1 MWLLFVLL
9 PLAGLLAVDVGAF
22 LWWARRNQLLNS
34 GVPATGEVVRINITV
49 TRHVDTNTQLGTS
62 STTIRPV
69 VRFTTQTG
77 ELITA
82 SPMRS
87 AVDKLLIPGDPVK
100 IRYSAGNPMRCV
112 VDQRGAK
119 QGTVPMLAGLAFLN
133 IFLIGFASIGGRIAE
148 GWQSD
153 DQSATPPSIAQGLAQ
168 GLGQATGE
176 TGLGQSAG
184 SGTGSRTTTPTPSP
198 AATTTGAWSAA
209 DGPLTVTVVK
219 VVNAGGNVSLT
230 VSAHDGAAAA
240 VTLPIYSNFTATDSQ
255 GTAYTAH
262 PLAPIAVPAGG
273 TVSDTLTLDQTVP
286 TSARSLKLAWTH
298 VFSQDPALNGSIT
311 VTGVPLP
318 HHSG

>member
-9 PLAGLLAVDVGAF
+9 PLAGLLAVDIGAF
-22 LWWARRNQLLNS
+22 LWWVRRSQLLNS
-34 GVPATGEVVRINITV
+34 GVPTTGEVVRINITV
-49 TRHVDTNTQLGTS
+49 THHVDTATRLSSS

-119 QGTVPMLAGLAFLN
+119 QGTVPMLAGLVFLN
-133 IFLIGFASIGGRIAE
+133 IFLIGFASMGGRIAGE
-148 GWQSD
+148 LQSD
-153 DQSATPPSIAQGLAQ
+153 DQPPTPPPIAR
-168 GLGQATGE
+168 GLGQP
-176 TGLGQSAG
+176 AG
-184 SGTGSRTTTPTPSP
+184 SGTGSRTTSPTPLP
-198 AATTTGAWSAA
+198 AATATGAWSAA
-209 DGPLTVTVVK
+209 DGALTVTVVK

-230 VSAHDGAAAA
+230 FSVHDGAAAS
-240 VTLPIYSNFTATDSQ
+240 VTLPIFSNFTATDGQ
-255 GTAYTAH
+255 GNSYTAQ
-262 PLAPIAVPAGG
+262 PLAPISVPAGG
-273 TVSDTLTLDQTVP
+273 TVSETLTLDQTVP
-286 TSARSLKLAWTH
+286 TSARSLKVAWAH
-298 VFSQDPALNGSIT
+298 VFSQDLALNGSIT

-318 HHSG
+318 HHSD

>member
-1 MWLLFVLL
+1 MLL

-34 GVPATGEVVRINITV
+34 GVPAAGEVVRINITV
-49 TRHVDTNTQLGTS
+49 TQHVDTNTQLSSS

-87 AVDKLLIPGDPVK
+87 AVDKLLIPGDPVR

-119 QGTVPMLAGLAFLN
+119 QGTVPMLAGLVFLN
-133 IFLIGFASIGGRIAE
+133 IFLIGFASMGGRIAE

-168 GLGQATGE
+168 GLGQ
-176 TGLGQSAG
+176 SAG
-184 SGTGSRTTTPTPSP
+184 SGTGSRTTTPTPPP

-230 VSAHDGAAAA
+230 VSAHDSAAAS
-240 VTLPIYSNFTATDSQ
+240 VTLPIFSNFTATDGQ
-255 GTAYTAH
+255 GNTYTAH

-286 TSARSLKLAWTH
+286 ATARSLKAAWAH

>member
-9 PLAGLLAVDVGAF
+9 PLAGLLAVDIGAF
-22 LWWARRNQLLNS
+22 LWWVRRSQLLNS
-34 GVPATGEVVRINITV
+34 GVPTTGEVVRINITV
-49 TRHVDTNTQLGTS
+49 THHVDTATRLSSS

-119 QGTVPMLAGLAFLN
+119 QGTVPMLAGLVFLN
-133 IFLIGFASIGGRIAE
+133 IFLIGFASMGGRIAGE
-148 GWQSD
+148 LQSD
-153 DQSATPPSIAQGLAQ
+153 DQPPTPPPIAR
-168 GLGQATGE
+168 GLGQP
-176 TGLGQSAG
+176 AG
-184 SGTGSRTTTPTPSP
+184 SGNGSRTTSPTPLP
-198 AATTTGAWSAA
+198 AATATGAWSAA
-209 DGPLTVTVVK
+209 DGALTVTVVK

-230 VSAHDGAAAA
+230 FSVHDGAAAS
-240 VTLPIYSNFTATDSQ
+240 VTLPIFSNFTATDGQ
-255 GTAYTAH
+255 GNSYTAQ
-262 PLAPIAVPAGG
+262 PLAPISVPAGG
-273 TVSDTLTLDQTVP
+273 TVSETLTLDQTVP
-286 TSARSLKLAWTH
+286 TSARSLKVAWAH
-298 VFSQDPALNGSIT
+298 VFSQDLALNGSIT

-318 HHSG
+318 HHSD